1 MQDGLRRLRSPLFT
15 ILDDLP
21 IHATTM
27 ARMLHGKTGVS
38 WHASLFAARIY
49 KQSGGIV
56 DFFKQ
61 TMAICLTH
69 AHGLNRRRGRLW

>member
-1 MQDGLRRLRSPLFT
+1 
-15 ILDDLP
+15 
-21 IHATTM
+21 
-27 ARMLHGKTGVS
+27 MLHGKTGVS

-61 TMAICLTH
+61 TMRFASLTPGPESGG
-69 AHGLNRRRGRLW
+69 AAAYGNRYGRRT

>member
-1 MQDGLRRLRSPLFT
+1 
-15 ILDDLP
+15 
-21 IHATTM
+21 
-27 ARMLHGKTGVS
+27 MLHGKTGVS

-61 TMAICLTH
+61 TMRFASLTPM
-69 AHGLNRRRGRLW
+69 A

>member
-61 TMAICLTH
+61 TMRFAPLTPMV
-69 AHGLNRRRGRLW
+69 